1 MTQEATATLMM
12 RAALG
17 RRRNSTMKTA
27 AAKLMMRLQQQPK
40 LLQKRPR
47 LLKLKRRRRRRSG
60 ASARRAM
67 APPAAAATKNL
78 KALQPLVM
86 TRRMVNR
93 HRSRRRLSEKAARP
107 ADLLAAFETRVLLCC
122 RSLSTWH
129 ICAFVMNSFGS
140 VSRAQLHALPRYS
153 SYAHCPAADERL
165 LRLKPTQVSAAA
177 RLLPRPNI

>member
-12 RAALG
+12 RATLV
-17 RRRNSTMKTA
+17 RRRNSARKTA
-27 AAKLMMRLQQQPK
+27 AAKLMMRLRQQPK

-60 ASARRAM
+60 AM

-78 KALQPLVM
+78 KALQTLVM
-86 TRRMVNR
+86 TWGMMNR
-93 HRSRRRLSEKAARP
+93 HRSRRRPPEKGARP

-122 RSLSTWH
+122 RSLSTWR

-153 SYAHCPAADERL
+153 SDAHCPAADERL